1 MSDCLFCS
9 IANGEIPSQFVYED
23 DKVVAFKDINPEA
36 PYHILIIPREH
47 ISSALE
53 INEENSAIVGHIFTV
68 ASCLAKEFG
77 FDKDGFRIVNN
88 CGRDGGQTVGHL
100 HFHVLA
106 GRNLGWPP
114 G

>member
-1 MSDCLFCS
+1 MQDCLFCK
-9 IANGEIPSQFVYED
+9 IANGTIPSEFVYED
-23 DKVVAFKDINPEA
+23 DRVVAFKDISPEA
-36 PYHILIIPREH
+36 PHHILIIPREH
-47 ISSALE
+47 ISSAME
-53 INEENSAIVGHIFTV
+53 INSTNSDIVGHIFTV
-68 ASCLAKEFG
+68 AGTIATKLG

-88 CGRDGGQTVGHL
+88 CGKDGGQTVGHL

>member
-1 MSDCLFCS
+1 MEDCLFCK
-9 IANGEIPSQFVYED
+9 IANGTIPSEFVYED

-36 PYHILIIPREH
+36 PHHILIIPREH
-47 ISSALE
+47 ISSALYITE
-53 INEENSAIVGHIFTV
+53 DNSAIVGHIFTV
-68 ASCLAKEFG
+68 ASSLAKKLG
-77 FDKDGFRIVNN
+77 FDKGGFRIVNN